1 MKIRDTT
8 DLLRFGVMSTGVLLL
23 MVVAIIVCCAMLFS
37 SCRTERIVTVPEYHE
52 HVVHQHDTLIQR
64 DTIEKEKKTIIREVD
79 SATMAE
85 FGIKLEEAQRAWLV
99 QTDELQREVSELR
112 QHKTD
117 TVVVR
122 DSIPVV
128 QVVEK
133 PPNRWQKLSMRV
145 GNTVLLL
152 LLLTVTGGGVWLLL
166 RLWLRR

>member
-1 MKIRDTT
+1 
-8 DLLRFGVMSTGVLLL
+8 
-23 MVVAIIVCCAMLFS
+23 
-37 SCRTERIVTVPEYHE
+37 
-52 HVVHQHDTLIQR
+52 
-64 DTIEKEKKTIIREVD
+64 
-79 SATMAE
+79 MAE

-133 PPNRWQKLSMRV
+133 PPNQWQKLSMRV